1 MRQEEKWG
9 RGENEAGGKMG
20 KGEKRARGKNEPAK
34 RKESLN
40 IGKELGIHTCMQGG
54 ESIE

>member
-20 KGEKRARGKNEPAK
+20 KGEERARGKNEPAK

-40 IGKELGIHTCMQGG
+40 VGKEVGIHTCMQGG
-54 ESIE
+54 GSIE